1 MQLTLIQYFVQYTS
15 HIYYIGPPIIS
26 FISSHTVV
34 FKGKPAKLS
43 CIASN
48 DDDAKDPL
56 YFQWLNSDGV
66 KIVSNTTHL
75 SVHYINH
82 TVSDQL
88 ESVLSF
94 HSVNRS
100 DDGEYTCQ
108 AFNDVKCHTE
118 MKTNLTV
125 ECKLPFMCSQL
136 RSFVL

>member
-1 MQLTLIQYFVQYTS
+1 MFATIDITMQLTLIVQYTG
-15 HIYYIGPPIIS
+15 HIYYVGPPTIG

-34 FKGKPAKLS
+34 SKGKPTKLS

-56 YFQWLNSDGV
+56 HFQWLNSDGV

-82 TVSDQL
+82 TVSGQL

-108 AFNDVKCHTE
+108 AFNRKVNRRKPYAKR
-118 MKTNLTV
+118 KTNLTV
-125 ECKLPFMCSQL
+125 ECKLFI
-136 RSFVL
+136 F

>member
-1 MQLTLIQYFVQYTS
+1 M
-15 HIYYIGPPIIS
+15 
-26 FISSHTVV
+26 
-34 FKGKPAKLS
+34 
-43 CIASN
+43 
-48 DDDAKDPL
+48 

-82 TVSDQL
+82 TVSGQL